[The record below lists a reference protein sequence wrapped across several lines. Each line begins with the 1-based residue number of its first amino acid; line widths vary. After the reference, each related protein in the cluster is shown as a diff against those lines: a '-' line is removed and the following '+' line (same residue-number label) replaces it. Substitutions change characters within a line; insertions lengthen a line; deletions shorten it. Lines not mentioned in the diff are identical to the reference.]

1 MIPYF
6 ILLLIVVFLAFLKSK
21 FKSSQALNVTIGIVL
36 ILFAGLRAGSVGADT
51 SSYFYFYQ
59 YGNDYQ
65 NIGELLDSNSSV
77 EIGFRLVEW
86 ISKLIT
92 NEPYILLII
101 SSIIFVT
108 FCVISIERL
117 SANHTISYFSFVCF
131 GIYTFSFNG
140 LRQGIAVGICT
151 LALYYVI
158 HKSFIKYLFLV
169 LLAFFFHK
177 SAILL
182 LPFYFILSREFT
194 KKYFLFIL
202 FLGLLMGVFIKN
214 LIAASS
220 ILNDRYASYLEL
232 EFTGGNSL
240 ALIHVVFTSI
250 FIYSRK
256 NIRNNYLFI
265 YDVFLNSYVIGA
277 TIFLT
282 VIFTSVYIEITRI
295 AFYFTTS
302 QIFLWAMIFES
313 LKNNNK
319 RLITAGFVAVGLIYF
334 YFILNQIGFLIP
346 YEINNNIF

>member
-36 ILFAGLRAGSVGADT
+36 ILFSGLRAGSVGADT

-117 SANHTISYFSFVCF
+117 SANHTISYFSLVCF

-140 LRQGIAVGICT
+140 IRQGIAVGICM

-158 HKSFIKYLFLV
+158 HKSFIKYSFLV
-169 LLAFFFHK
+169 ILAFFFHK

-182 LPFYFILSREFT
+182 LPFYFILRSEFT
-194 KKYFLFIL
+194 KKHFLKPHH
-202 FLGLLMGVFIKN
+202 LLMLDLKQLLVKI
-214 LIAASS
+214 
-220 ILNDRYASYLEL
+220 YA
-232 EFTGGNSL
+232 
-240 ALIHVVFTSI
+240 
-250 FIYSRK
+250 
-256 NIRNNYLFI
+256 
-265 YDVFLNSYVIGA
+265 
-277 TIFLT
+277 
-282 VIFTSVYIEITRI
+282 
-295 AFYFTTS
+295 
-302 QIFLWAMIFES
+302 
-313 LKNNNK
+313 
-319 RLITAGFVAVGLIYF
+319 
-334 YFILNQIGFLIP
+334 
-346 YEINNNIF
+346 